1 MMQVHE
7 DLQEAPPLFNFQA
20 MLAEQGVPYE
30 AGLPPPANNVT
41 DSPLQAWTDMVDS
54 PSSSNSSQGT
64 VMMDMSTVQQ
74 VNFLRFDSGSFEDL
88 SAEIWAK
95 FCMAKSAMSSV
106 LAPSVSLDNTNHI
119 SFKIQ
124 MDQAMLYELLGEF
137 FLLKTGRKQIT
148 KESPTNSPAA
158 TTMMIDYPLEDYGSS
173 EDCTAI
179 SLPLDNKGKKILLTE
194 PECTSQV
201 RRSSR
206 CNKYDGFNH
215 KNLSEAGA
223 SKSKVKQRKVP
234 AVQQK
239 IQKPKKLPKSVTL
252 QKDSSV
258 TDATPI
264 PVLQAIGI
272 NLCGVPPEE
281 LEEGRLLAPIS
292 ADQNTALVA
301 SNAGT
306 A

>member
-1 MMQVHE
+1 
-7 DLQEAPPLFNFQA
+7 
-20 MLAEQGVPYE
+20 
-30 AGLPPPANNVT
+30 
-41 DSPLQAWTDMVDS
+41 
-54 PSSSNSSQGT
+54 
-64 VMMDMSTVQQ
+64 
-74 VNFLRFDSGSFEDL
+74 
-88 SAEIWAK
+88 
-95 FCMAKSAMSSV
+95 
-106 LAPSVSLDNTNHI
+106 
-119 SFKIQ
+119 
-124 MDQAMLYELLGEF
+124 MLYELLGEF
-137 FLLKTGRKQIT
+137 FLLKAGRKQST
-148 KESPTNSPAA
+148 KESPT
-158 TTMMIDYPLEDYGSS
+158 TMLIDYPMEDYGSS
-173 EDCTAI
+173 EDCTVI
-179 SLPLDNKGKKILLTE
+179 SLPLDNKGKGILLSE

-215 KNLSEAGA
+215 KNLSEARA

-239 IQKPKKLPKSVTL
+239 IQKPKKLPKNVTL

-258 TDATPI
+258 TDSTPI

-272 NLCGVPPEE
+272 DLCGVPPEE

-301 SNAGT
+301 SNAST